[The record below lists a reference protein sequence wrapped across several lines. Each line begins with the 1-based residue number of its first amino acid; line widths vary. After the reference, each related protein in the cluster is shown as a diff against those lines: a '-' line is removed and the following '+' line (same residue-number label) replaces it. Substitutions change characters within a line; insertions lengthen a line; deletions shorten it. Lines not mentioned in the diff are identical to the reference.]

1 MELKAL
7 GVGGKK
13 RAAKADLPQTLVV
26 RLSDIKLEQGKAGL
40 FNGINEDTK
49 EPVTVRLMTVEEG
62 VLVNKRQDESFEQAK
77 ARLEK
82 SYVGA
87 GDAHRPRP
95 AEIAN
100 PNAKVHCGPGGL
112 LMFTKAMQ
120 NADGTF
126 RAHWAETLEGKPGA
140 VCEKVMANV
149 KIGQIFDREDR
160 SKVTGEY
167 VYADVIKPQFAAV
180 LNKDNAELVLQAA
193 FANSD
198 GDLRRNPFVLAR
210 LVGVEDGKVY
220 EGLPELQVRGAT
232 IKEKAF
238 DPDSGVGKDVS
249 RPADA
254 AETIAWI
261 NNPENK
267 FRDAMILR
275 AALHGAL
282 GKDGY
287 ADFGDATEDA
297 KADLNQITDAVRD
310 GSYHFE
316 VIPGE
321 RINAGPSTKTSLLKA
336 FIGNDKHPL
345 NMYSG
350 RHFVDNG
357 DGPRQERRVR
367 NFFDTYLTIKEGE
380 GGYRYFT
387 KVAAAEARPQKM
399 NLYTIATAND
409 FKTPALEA
417 QRRAA
422 EAGAGVVDADEE
434 EFDPNALAG
443 GVDGKGVDAQLNAS
457 AAALEMQ

>member
-1 MELKAL
+1 
-7 GVGGKK
+7 
-13 RAAKADLPQTLVV
+13 
-26 RLSDIKLEQGKAGL
+26 
-40 FNGINEDTK
+40 
-49 EPVTVRLMTVEEG
+49 
-62 VLVNKRQDESFEQAK
+62 
-77 ARLEK
+77 
-82 SYVGA
+82 
-87 GDAHRPRP
+87 
-95 AEIAN
+95 
-100 PNAKVHCGPGGL
+100 L
-112 LMFTKAMQ
+112 LMFTKVLQ
-120 NADGTF
+120 NPDGTY

-149 KIGQIFDREDR
+149 KIGQVFDKEDR

-167 VYADVIKPQFAAV
+167 VYTDVIQPQFAAV

-198 GDLRRNPFVLAR
+198 GDVRRNPFVLAR
-210 LVGVEDGKVY
+210 LVGADDGKVY
-220 EGLPELQVRGAT
+220 EGLPELQVRGT
-232 IKEKAF
+232 TVKEKLH
-238 DPDSGVGKDVS
+238 DPDTGVDKEVS

-254 AETIAWI
+254 AETMAWI

-267 FRDAMILR
+267 GRDAMILR

-282 GKDGY
+282 GKEGY
-287 ADFGDATEDA
+287 ADFGDAAEDA
-297 KADLNQITDAVRD
+297 KADLNQITDAVRS
-310 GSYHFE
+310 GAYHFE

-321 RINAGPSTKTSLLKA
+321 RVNAGPATKTSLLKQ

-387 KVAAAEARPQKM
+387 KVSAAEARPQKL
-399 NLYTIATAND
+399 NLYSIATAND
-409 FKTPALEA
+409 FKTPAQESKK
-417 QRRAA
+417 RAA
-422 EAGAGVVDADEE
+422 EAGAGVVDADDE
-434 EFDPNALAG
+434 EFDANALAG
-443 GVDGKGVDAQLNAS
+443 GVDDKGVDAQLNAS